1 MTRFL
6 NSLVFVGFTLAC
18 VAFVIDSFTL
28 GAGGI
33 TVAGIATLI
42 DYVRN

>member
-6 NSLVFVGFTLAC
+6 NSLVFTGFTLAC

-33 TVAGIATLI
+33 TAAGIAALI
-42 DYVRN
+42 DYIRN

>member
-33 TVAGIATLI
+33 TVAGIAALI
-42 DYVRN
+42 DYIRN

>member
-1 MTRFL
+1 MTNFL
-6 NSLVFVGFTLAC
+6 NSVVFVGFTLAC

-33 TVAGIATLI
+33 TAAGIAALV
-42 DYVRN
+42 DYCRN

>member
-1 MTRFL
+1 MTLFL
-6 NSLVFVGFTLAC
+6 NSIVFAGFTLAC

-33 TVAGIATLI
+33 CVAGLAALI
-42 DYVRN
+42 DYCRN

>member
-1 MTRFL
+1 MTHFL
-6 NSLVFVGFTLAC
+6 NSVVFVGFALAC

-33 TVAGIATLI
+33 TVAGLAALI
-42 DYVRN
+42 DYARN

>member
-1 MTRFL
+1 MTHFL
-6 NSLVFVGFTLAC
+6 NSVVFVGFTLAC
-18 VAFVIDSFTL
+18 VAIVIDSFTL

-33 TVAGIATLI
+33 CVAGLAALI

>member
-6 NSLVFVGFTLAC
+6 NALVFAGFTLTC

-33 TVAGIATLI
+33 TAAGIAALI
-42 DYVRN
+42 DYCRN

>member
-6 NSLVFVGFTLAC
+6 NSVVFVGFSIALASVVLDDFRLGAFSIC
-18 VAFVIDSFTL
+18 VAGL
-28 GAGGI
+28 A
-33 TVAGIATLI
+33 ALI

>member
-1 MTRFL
+1 VTHFL

-18 VAFVIDSFTL
+18 VAIVIDSFTL

-33 TVAGIATLI
+33 TVAGVAALI

>member
-6 NSLVFVGFTLAC
+6 NTLVLVGFTVTC
-18 VAFVIDSFTL
+18 VAFVLDDFTL

-33 TVAGIATLI
+33 TAAGIAALI
-42 DYVRN
+42 DYCRN

>member
-1 MTRFL
+1 MTYLL
-6 NSLVFVGFTLAC
+6 NSIVFVGFSLALAA
-18 VAFVIDSFTL
+18 VVLDSFTL

-33 TVAGIATLI
+33 TVAGIAALI

>member
-1 MTRFL
+1 MTHFL
-6 NSLVFVGFTLAC
+6 NSVVFVGFTLAC

-28 GAGGI
+28 GAGGL
-33 TVAGIATLI
+33 TVAGIAALI

>member
-6 NSLVFVGFTLAC
+6 NSVVFVGFSLALAA
-18 VAFVIDSFTL
+18 VVLDSFTL

-33 TVAGIATLI
+33 TVAGIAALI
-42 DYVRN
+42 DYARN

>member
-1 MTRFL
+1 MTHLL
-6 NSLVFVGFTLAC
+6 NSIVFVGFTLAC

-33 TVAGIATLI
+33 AVAGIAALI
-42 DYVRN
+42 DYCRN